1 MSFGGD
7 AEHGDL
13 AAVAHVGEHVA
24 EGVGVAGHFEADV
37 EAFVHA
43 ELLLDFFERRG
54 AGVDGA
60 GDVRLFR
67 RGCGGIALG
76 SEMTT

>member
-1 MSFGGD
+1 MTWFQSMAIWLGGD

-24 EGVGVAGHFEADV
+24 EGGGVAGHFEADV

-43 ELLLDFFERRG
+43 ELFLRLAERGFAGDRRRG
-54 AGVDGA
+54 
-60 GDVRLFR
+60 
-67 RGCGGIALG
+67 
-76 SEMTT
+76 